1 MSSEKPSFHKEGK
14 STIKLTT
21 NNNNNNKTNTSK
33 GNTTPKVK
41 TKSSPFV
48 EELVQTGRPNWQ
60 KAPPQI
66 KQRYKGIYL
75 ILLSL
80 PVLGVTSFEMYRR
93 LEGKSTKKIQQ
104 GERLPHGGN
113 RDFDEQEK
121 INVEQNS
128 LMYKI
133 FGRDFFT
140 DGFTSQTRKQT
151 SEKKE

>member
-14 STIKLTT
+14 STIKITT
-21 NNNNNNKTNTSK
+21 NDCKNNSSNRPK
-33 GNTTPKVK
+33 GKPQSS

-48 EELVQTGRPNWQ
+48 EELVQTGRPNWK

-75 ILLSL
+75 VLLSI

-93 LEGKSTKKIQQ
+93 LEGRSAKKIQQ
-104 GERLPHGGN
+104 GERLPNGMN
-113 RDFDEQEK
+113 RDFDEEEK
-121 INVEQNS
+121 IKVEQNS
-128 LMYKI
+128 LMYRI

-140 DGFTSQTRKQT
+140 EGFTSQTRKPNV
-151 SEKKE
+151 EKKG